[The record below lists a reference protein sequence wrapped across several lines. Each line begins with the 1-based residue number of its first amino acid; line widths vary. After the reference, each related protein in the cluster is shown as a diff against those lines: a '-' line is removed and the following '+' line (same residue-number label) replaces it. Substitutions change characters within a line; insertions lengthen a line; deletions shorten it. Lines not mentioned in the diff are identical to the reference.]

1 MALNISSVTT
11 DGKDEHELK
20 FLKNL
25 SQVFQVLMLF
35 LHKSPI
41 MLSGEIHITV
51 YRSILCMVLHTE

>member
-1 MALNISSVTT
+1 MSSVTT

-20 FLKNL
+20 FLKKL
-25 SQVFQVLMLF
+25 SQVFQVLMLS

-41 MLSGEIHITV
+41 MFSGKIHITV